1 MTLQTRSRLNEASS
15 VILSNGIGVANFSSP
30 HPFNFTDGTVLNRCD
45 PERVKAGSL
54 NRDRIEEPFPGLE
67 NKGIVAEQPV
77 FSTTPELLA
86 ELREVCDYWDVDVV
100 LIPFPLLDAL
110 RREDLLSD
118 FPKVATVCVANRET
132 KEIHIDRFCR

>member
-1 MTLQTRSRLNEASS
+1 MLQQTMVAATTK
-15 VILSNGIGVANFSSP
+15 VLSNGVGVANFSSP
-30 HPFNFTDGTVLNRCD
+30 HTFKFTDGTILDRCD

-118 FPKVATVCVANRET
+118 FPKVATICVANRET
-132 KEIHIDRFCR
+132 KEIEIDRFCR

>member
-1 MTLQTRSRLNEASS
+1 M
-15 VILSNGIGVANFSSP
+15 
-30 HPFNFTDGTVLNRCD
+30 
-45 PERVKAGSL
+45 
-54 NRDRIEEPFPGLE
+54 
-67 NKGIVAEQPV
+67 

-118 FPKVATVCVANRET
+118 FPKVATICVANRET
-132 KEIHIDRFCR
+132 KVIEIDRFCR